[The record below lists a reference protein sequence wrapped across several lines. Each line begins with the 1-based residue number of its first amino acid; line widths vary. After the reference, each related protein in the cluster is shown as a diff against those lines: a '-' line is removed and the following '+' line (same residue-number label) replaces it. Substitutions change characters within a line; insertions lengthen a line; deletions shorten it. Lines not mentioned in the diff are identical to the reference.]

1 MKRIVWYLKYM
12 NTCTKNLLK
21 LNGSLNDTYTRVQ
34 NYVYM
39 HKFTDF
45 SETMTYN
52 LMNFRGMI
60 HNIMTHKCKRKNC
73 RSPHMT

>member
-1 MKRIVWYLKYM
+1 MYFSSNSNVLIVRSESIYLV
-12 NTCTKNLLK
+12 THWVF
-21 LNGSLNDTYTRVQ
+21 YTHVK

-60 HNIMTHKCKRKNC
+60 HNIMTHKCKRKN
-73 RSPHMT
+73 

>member
-1 MKRIVWYLKYM
+1 MYSKR
-12 NTCTKNLLK
+12 K
-21 LNGSLNDTYTRVQ
+21 LNWQRKRTTGLSMQMYTHVQ

-60 HNIMTHKCKRKNC
+60 HNIMIHKCKRKN
-73 RSPHMT
+73 